1 MPEFGRRFLQHGQG
15 AGIFLVAAS
24 GATLERRLASNWIGQ
39 GTADDVDI
47 NAAIAALPAG
57 AGKVVLSEGTFSVVN
72 NIEFPLPTNGYVLQ
86 GQGKEATQIQ
96 TSTAGLNV
104 LELHGAGGAIT
115 STNYQRR
122 CSVRDLAVVGI
133 GASPVNSVG
142 LSLYYAD
149 AGDFAN
155 LWIKNFYTGLKSDA
169 SFDHDWHG
177 IWVEDCGHAAS
188 SSPAVLLT
196 GNAEASGAN
205 SNNHRFFGLRI
216 ERFNY
221 RALEILTDAT
231 GGPSSHN
238 RFYGLKVH
246 GDDGASNAD
255 GIYLDSMFCV
265 FQDLSLDQLGDSNTG
280 LIIASQGDHNQI
292 SNLVFSKQTADIVV
306 DIQAGAAYNIIQ
318 GLTAHGQTTSP
329 VSDII
334 TGVLLVAGSDNVI
347 SGVTCQYVAG
357 YGMKVS
363 GNRNQVANCKLSAQG
378 QGLWVTGSNNEF
390 TNVSPF
396 WAGLDGGGAAVVA
409 GDSNRFFGGKVSGTG
424 GKTMDFSGDDNLA
437 VGTTVDTTIIDT
449 GVGNRV
455 IEIEGSPSTVD
466 DRHEV
471 LLAAEG
477 LIAEVFPRLDIV
489 ASSLGIDGTVYYMAV
504 ALLAGEVVT
513 NISVIVNTAG
523 VTMTLSKVGLYDSA
537 FTRLALSAD
546 QTTAWESTGVKTIA
560 LTSPYTVLTTGLY
573 YVAIVAKGATIPAF
587 SRTGTVALAAVA
599 IGSGARPFA
608 HQTGQTDLPAT
619 GTPAVTAPLPFWAG
633 IS

>member
-1 MPEFGRRFLQHGQG
+1 MPRAMPTVYTSRGHNHVYDGGPNL
-15 AGIFLVAAS
+15 IVAAS
-24 GATLERRLASNWIGQ
+24 NASGIAQAAATYHAG

-47 NAAIAALPAG
+47 NAAIAAAG
-57 AGKVVLSEGTFSVVN
+57 AGRVELTEGPFSVVN

-104 LELHGAGGAIT
+104 LEMHGAGGAIV
-115 STNYQRR
+115 SANYQRR
-122 CSVRDLAVVGI
+122 CSVRDLAIVGI

-188 SSPAVLLT
+188 GSPAVLLT

-265 FQDLSLDQLGDSNTG
+265 FQDLSLDQLGDANTG

-292 SNLVFSKQTADIVV
+292 SNLVFSKQTANIVV

-363 GNRNQVANCKLSAQG
+363 GSRNQVANCKLSAQG
-378 QGLWVTGSNNEF
+378 QGLWVTGNNNEF

-409 GDSNRFFGGKVSGTG
+409 GDSNRFFAGKVSGTG
-424 GKTMDFSGDDNLA
+424 GKTMDFSGDNNLT
-437 VGTTVDTTIIDT
+437 VGTVVDTLLIDT
-449 GVGNRV
+449 GVGNV
-455 IEIEGSPSTVD
+455 FVGVAGGGAK
-466 DRHEV
+466 V
-471 LLAAEG
+471 AN
-477 LIAEVFPRLDIV
+477 LIADPGD
-489 ASSLGIDGTVYYMAV
+489 
-504 ALLAGEVVT
+504 AGAIPVT
-513 NISVIVNTAG
+513 NIYPSSVPLVTAG
-523 VTMTLSKVGLYDSA
+523 AETRTLAAPSYAGQELTLYCKTFVGNCVVTCTTTVNEAGNNTITFTATGQACRLFAVEEGSTLRW
-537 FTRLALSAD
+537 RLASVDGAALS
-546 QTTAWESTGVKTIA
+546 
-560 LTSPYTVLTTGLY
+560 TV
-573 YVAIVAKGATIPAF
+573 
-587 SRTGTVALAAVA
+587 
-599 IGSGARPFA
+599 
-608 HQTGQTDLPAT
+608 
-619 GTPAVTAPLPFWAG
+619 
-633 IS
+633 